1 MYREAVMLE
10 AQRQKAI
17 YGLQEDWADEYSQL
31 IDDDAVA
38 TILQVIL
45 IFLLWIQAMC
55 FCILSK

>member
-10 AQRQKAI
+10 AQRQKAV

-38 TILQVIL
+38 TVLQVIL
-45 IFLLWIQAMC
+45 IFLLIK
-55 FCILSK
+55 L